1 MNFQFKQF
9 SIAQNLCAM
18 KVGTDGVLL
27 GAWTKTPNGNVL
39 DIGSGTGLIALMIA
53 QRNANSTVDAI
64 DLNKDAF
71 LQTKINIENSPWH
84 NRITAHHIALQD
96 FNPNKKYQLIVS
108 NPPFFVNS
116 SKSGN
121 EAKNLARHTDELS
134 FNDLL
139 QVVANLLL
147 PNGIFSVVLPF
158 AAATEFIELAK
169 THQLYL
175 NRLCEVKPNLAK
187 PSKRVLMEFSLH
199 EKELL
204 PVPKKNVR
212 AGETTTLTIETNQR
226 HVYTTAYQNLTKDF
240 YLEF

>member
-1 MNFQFKQF
+1 MSAKFQFKQF
-9 SIAQNLCAM
+9 SIAQNLCVM

-27 GAWTKTPNGNVL
+27 GAWTKTPNGAVL

-53 QRNANSTVDAI
+53 QRNANSTIDAI
-64 DLNKDAF
+64 DLNKNAF
-71 LQTKINIENSPWH
+71 LQTKANIENSPWH
-84 NRITAHHIALQD
+84 NRVTAHHIALQGFMPD
-96 FNPNKKYQLIVS
+96 KKYQLIVS

-139 QVVANLLL
+139 QSVINLLL
-147 PNGIFSVVLPF
+147 PDGLFSVVLPF
-158 AAATEFIELAK
+158 MAATEFMELAK

-187 PSKRVLMEFSLH
+187 PPKRVLMEFSLL
-199 EKELL
+199 EKKLE
-204 PVPKKNVR
+204 
-212 AGETTTLTIETNQR
+212 ATTLTIETNQR
-226 HVYTTAYQNLTKDF
+226 HIYTPAYQNLTKEF

>member
-1 MNFQFKQF
+1 MIAKFQFKQF
-9 SIAQNLCAM
+9 SITQNLCAM
-18 KVGTDGVLL
+18 KVGTDGVLI
-27 GAWTKTPNGNVL
+27 GAWTKTPNGAVL

-53 QRNANSTVDAI
+53 QHNANCFIDAL

-71 LQTKINIENSPWH
+71 LQTKVNIENSPWH

-96 FNPNKKYQLIVS
+96 FKPDKKYQLIVS

-134 FNDLL
+134 FSDLL
-139 QVVANLLL
+139 QAVANLLL
-147 PNGIFSVVLPF
+147 PDGIFSVVLPF
-158 AAATEFIELAK
+158 SAATEFMGLAK
-169 THQLYL
+169 THHLFL

-187 PSKRVLMEFSLH
+187 PPKRVLMEFSLH
-199 EKELL
+199 EKEFE
-204 PVPKKNVR
+204 
-212 AGETTTLTIETNQR
+212 ATTLTIETNQR
-226 HVYTTAYQNLTKDF
+226 HVYTPAYQNLTKEF

>member
-1 MNFQFKQF
+1 
-9 SIAQNLCAM
+9 M

-27 GAWTKTPNGNVL
+27 GAWTKTPNGTAL

-53 QRNANSTVDAI
+53 QRNANCFIDAI

-71 LQTKINIENSPWH
+71 LQTKINIENSHWN
-84 NRITAHHIALQD
+84 NRITAHHSALQD
-96 FNPNKKYQLIVS
+96 FKPDKKYQLIVS

-147 PNGIFSVVLPF
+147 PDGIFSVVLPF
-158 AAATEFIELAK
+158 AAATAFIELAK
-169 THQLYL
+169 THQLCL

-187 PSKRVLMEFSLH
+187 PPKRVLMEFSLH
-199 EKELL
+199 GKEL
-204 PVPKKNVR
+204 
-212 AGETTTLTIETNQR
+212 ETATLTIETNQR
-226 HVYTTAYQNLTKDF
+226 HVYTQAYQNLTKEF

>member
-1 MNFQFKQF
+1 MSTKFQFKQF
-9 SIAQNLCAM
+9 AIQQNLCAM

-27 GAWTKTPNGNVL
+27 GAWTKTPNGAVL
-39 DIGSGTGLIALMIA
+39 DIGSGTGLIALMLA
-53 QRNANSTVDAI
+53 QRNANSIVDAI
-64 DLNKDAF
+64 DLNENAF
-71 LQTKINIENSPWH
+71 LQTKANVENSTWD

-96 FNPNKKYQLIVS
+96 FKPNKKYQLIVS

-139 QVVANLLL
+139 QAVANLLL
-147 PNGIFSVVLPF
+147 PDGLFCVILPF
-158 AAATEFIELAK
+158 AAATAFIELAK
-169 THQLYL
+169 TNQLYL

-187 PSKRVLMEFSLH
+187 PPKRVLMEFSLH
-199 EKELL
+199 EKEI
-204 PVPKKNVR
+204 KK
-212 AGETTTLTIETNQR
+212 ETLTIETNQR
-226 HVYTTAYQNLTKDF
+226 HVYTPAYQNLTKAF